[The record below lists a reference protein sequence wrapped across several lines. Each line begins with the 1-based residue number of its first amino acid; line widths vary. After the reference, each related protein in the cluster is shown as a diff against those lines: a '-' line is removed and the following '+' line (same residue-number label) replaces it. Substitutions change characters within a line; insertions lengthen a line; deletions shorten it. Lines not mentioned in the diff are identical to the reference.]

1 MIAHL
6 MKILLVEDD
15 KLLNHHL
22 ATLLT
27 EAQNQVHST
36 DNAQVALHYA
46 TDYPIDV
53 AIIDL
58 GLPDMDG
65 LQLIRQLRER
75 QIPFPIIVLTARG
88 NWQDKVEGLEAGADD
103 YLVKPF
109 QKDELLARLNAL
121 VRRSAGFISPRVKA
135 GDYELDLSR
144 KELTIGGEP
153 VVLTS
158 FEYLILEYLMRN
170 ARQVVSKQQLLDQLY
185 GDGEGDPNTIEVM
198 VSRLRKKL
206 DPGGE
211 HTAHLHHPAPGLH
224 LQPLVQLM
232 GLRLLSRPMQLLQR
246 SLHIKLM
253 LSAMLVIALIMAF
266 SVYILYLGHTEEQ
279 AQKASTRMQENL
291 SKLFSS
297 KLPEPHSTTDLG
309 KITPDAIDPNLD
321 TLICRADGQLSWSSL
336 HMPEVVQAR
345 DTICQ
350 DLMNYLGGLDQDYF
364 FKRHTIKNGESYFI
378 YSLRFLRNH
387 GDGPTTYY
395 VVMVDSAKRYL
406 AQTRN
411 YLCQCIRQALL
422 AYSLLGAL
430 LLLTSFWSLT
440 SLRTMARQIDEIRA
454 GKREALSNDYER
466 ELTPLTESVNQ
477 LLENERQQSQ
487 RYQHALND
495 LAHSLKTRLALIQI
509 TAQEV
514 KLGHDIHDNINE
526 QILTMDQIIQYQ
538 LRRAVT
544 GRQRL
549 ASKGTEPVPLIE
561 KLLASLAK
569 VYRHKKLQTRFKF
582 DDDVFFAGEQGD
594 LMELMGNLLDNA
606 FKFAISEIQV
616 TVSRR
621 LDRLRIEIE
630 DDGPGIDPDRS
641 QQIFQRGVRA
651 DSSPGQGIGLAVV
664 TEIVHSYGGQIMVDE
679 SPLGGARFTLDLP

>member
-1 MIAHL
+1 
-6 MKILLVEDD
+6 
-15 KLLNHHL
+15 
-22 ATLLT
+22 
-27 EAQNQVHST
+27 
-36 DNAQVALHYA
+36 
-46 TDYPIDV
+46 
-53 AIIDL
+53 
-58 GLPDMDG
+58 
-65 LQLIRQLRER
+65 
-75 QIPFPIIVLTARG
+75 
-88 NWQDKVEGLEAGADD
+88 
-103 YLVKPF
+103 
-109 QKDELLARLNAL
+109 
-121 VRRSAGFISPRVKA
+121 
-135 GDYELDLSR
+135 
-144 KELTIGGEP
+144 
-153 VVLTS
+153 
-158 FEYLILEYLMRN
+158 
-170 ARQVVSKQQLLDQLY
+170 
-185 GDGEGDPNTIEVM
+185 
-198 VSRLRKKL
+198 
-206 DPGGE
+206 
-211 HTAHLHHPAPGLH
+211 
-224 LQPLVQLM
+224 M

-291 SKLFSS
+291 SKLFSC

-411 YLCQCIRQALL
+411 YLYQCIRQALL

-454 GKREALSNDYER
+454 GKREALSNDYEREALSNDYER

-664 TEIVHSYGGQIMVDE
+664 TELVHSYGGQIMVDE